1 MQLYTFKAR
10 SLAEALRLVRDE
22 LGPDA
27 SVLHTREVGS
37 PLVRLLGGR
46 TIEVTASAELSAPSR
61 LPHSEST
68 KNQRLPGA
76 ELHNFRR
83 QFRDDL
89 LAANETEP
97 SLVEQLAA
105 HRSSTTPASFPGAGA
120 MADHLR
126 TAGVADA
133 TVDRWLQRLEAELA
147 CDPECHAERMLQ
159 RLRRIIASELSERLL
174 C

>member
-10 SLAEALRLVRDE
+10 SLAEALGLVRDE

-37 PLVRLLGGR
+37 PLVRLLGGG

-61 LPHSEST
+61 LPPVEST
-68 KNQRLPGA
+68 DGQRLPGA

-105 HRSSTTPASFPGAGA
+105 HRSSSAPASFPGAGA
-120 MADHLR
+120 IADRLR
-126 TAGVADA
+126 TAGVADETA
-133 TVDRWLQRLEAELA
+133 ARWLQRLEAELA
-147 CDPECHAERMLQ
+147 CDPECHPDRMLQ
-159 RLRRIIASELSERLL
+159 RLRQIIASELSETILR
-174 C
+174 